1 MISEK
6 HLKYDLLFSVMDKL
20 LQCQELTQLPHSTVM
35 GTQGTATT
43 HTHNAG
49 NDTEHIHYNSVA
61 AVVTKKDHSS
71 STKALKILNQYD
83 AKCGAVDSSEY
94 SNASFV
100 VF

>member
-20 LQCQELTQLPHSTVM
+20 LQCQELTQLPHLTVM

-49 NDTEHIHYNSVA
+49 NDTEHIRYNSVA
-61 AVVTKKDHSS
+61 AVVTR
-71 STKALKILNQYD
+71 ALPKHY
-83 AKCGAVDSSEY
+83 KY
-94 SNASFV
+94 
-100 VF
+100 